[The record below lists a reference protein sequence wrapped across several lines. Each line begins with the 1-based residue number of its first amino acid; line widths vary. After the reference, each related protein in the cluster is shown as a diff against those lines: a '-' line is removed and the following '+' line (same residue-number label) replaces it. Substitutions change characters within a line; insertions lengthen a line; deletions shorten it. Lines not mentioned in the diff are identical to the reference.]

1 MFDEKNVTLVYKS
14 TMENNN
20 PLSPH
25 LQIYKWQISSL
36 LSITHRIVGVINF
49 FAIVLIC
56 FWAVLLVFGQSNY
69 SNINIILVYKLKMEN
84 NNPLSPHL
92 QIYKWQISSLLSIT
106 HRIVGVINFFAIILI
121 CVWAIFIIFG
131 QNNYS
136 AVNFFLNTSFGK
148 FIIISLCWTFSF
160 HILNE
165 LRHLVWDAGYGFDL
179 KVAKITGMIAFIGS
193 FVLTILFYILGRNF
207 F

>member
-14 TMENNN
+14 SMKNNN

-49 FAIVLIC
+49 LAIILIC
-56 FWAVLLVFGQSNY
+56 FWVIFIIFGQSNY
-69 SNINIILVYKLKMEN
+69 S
-84 NNPLSPHL
+84 
-92 QIYKWQISSLLSIT
+92 
-106 HRIVGVINFFAIILI
+106 IVNLFF
-121 CVWAIFIIFG
+121 
-131 QNNYS
+131 NS
-136 AVNFFLNTSFGK
+136 SFGK
-148 FIIISLCWTFSF
+148 FLVISLCWTFSF

-165 LRHLVWDAGYGFDL
+165 LRHLFWDAGYGFDL
-179 KVAKITGMIAFIGS
+179 KIAKITGILVFIGS
-193 FVLTILFYILGRNF
+193 FILTIFFYILGRNF

>member
-1 MFDEKNVTLVYKS
+1 MFDEKIVTIVYKS
-14 TMENNN
+14 NMKKNN

-49 FAIVLIC
+49 FATILIC
-56 FWAVLLVFGQSNY
+56 LWAVL
-69 SNINIILVYKLKMEN
+69 
-84 NNPLSPHL
+84 
-92 QIYKWQISSLLSIT
+92 
-106 HRIVGVINFFAIILI
+106 
-121 CVWAIFIIFG
+121 IIFG
-131 QNNYS
+131 ESNYLFIS
-136 AVNFFLNTSFGK
+136 FVLSSSFGK
-148 FIIISLCWTFSF
+148 FLVISLCWTFSF

-165 LRHLVWDAGYGFDL
+165 LRHLFWDAGYGYDL
-179 KVAKITGMIAFIGS
+179 KVAKITGILAFAGS

>member
-14 TMENNN
+14 SMENNN

-56 FWAVLLVFGQSNY
+56 IWAIMLVFGENSY
-69 SNINIILVYKLKMEN
+69 SI
-84 NNPLSPHL
+84 
-92 QIYKWQISSLLSIT
+92 
-106 HRIVGVINFFAIILI
+106 
-121 CVWAIFIIFG
+121 
-131 QNNYS
+131 
-136 AVNFFLNTSFGK
+136 LNTILDSVFGK
-148 FIIISLCWTFSF
+148 FLTISLCWTFSF
-160 HILNE
+160 HVLNE
-165 LRHLVWDAGYGFDL
+165 LRHLIWDAGYGFDL
-179 KVAKITGMIAFIGS
+179 KISKITGIVALIGS
-193 FVLTILFYILGRNF
+193 FVLTILFYTLGRNF